1 MCDQLQRVE
10 RRRYDP
16 QARPSTSFVDNT
28 IELPWRNFPSQMS
41 GGFFLGG
48 GQMSVYRD
56 CMLTV
61 CLDSR
66 RRRDAQAEGE
76 RGRDVN
82 EASWAFFPLY
92 SALVRSM

>member
-1 MCDQLQRVE
+1 MIHKLD
-10 RRRYDP
+10 RRRVLLTTLSNYRGEIFRVRCP
-16 QARPSTSFVDNT
+16 GA
-28 IELPWRNFPSQMS
+28 
-41 GGFFLGG
+41 FFWG